1 MVKGG
6 EGKGRHSFTVC
17 IQTPE
22 DVKREKEVRKNATRN
37 PLKLQ
42 ELIEQEAREAGRRT
56 KAAVRRVSRFN
67 LLNPRWQSVGRS
79 VGWVHGS
86 GADLSRLVGRSE
98 AVPPKGGLRGGKREN
113 DGRTTWMELEKQGFH
128 LWNSGGISFN
138 GGRGGHCNW
147 QSQSGLERVE

>member
-86 GADLSRLVGRSE
+86 GADLCRLVGRSE
-98 AVPPKGGLRGGKREN
+98 AVPR
-113 DGRTTWMELEKQGFH
+113 M
-128 LWNSGGISFN
+128 
-138 GGRGGHCNW
+138 
-147 QSQSGLERVE
+147 SQKLMHVNYL